1 MVKHMVDINAVVQRI
16 LADAVMTAHEGDVV
30 VSEDDRSD
38 KLILIGLTLSVEYV
52 VAEDVVHRMSIALEE
67 ERIDS

>member
-16 LADAVMTAHEGDVV
+16 MADAVMTAHEGDVV